1 MNPTKEFMQM
11 WRDWKFFG
19 CQVFK
24 VEVFRGQMKHFV
36 AGCGQPA
43 RVILSGLQ
51 KPQTCRKKAI
61 KAVGVGNV
69 QNFAFKDG
77 LVPFVSS
84 LRKTNR
90 KIIVPS
96 ISQFFCPEIFHFV
109 NGPSQKNVIKLMY
122 LTAYNDDLEPIIP
135 EQLVNPSFWIIS
147 NGLQKLFIKEI

>member
-1 MNPTKEFMQM
+1 M
-11 WRDWKFFG
+11 
-19 CQVFK
+19 
-24 VEVFRGQMKHFV
+24 EVFRGQMKHFV
-36 AGCGQPA
+36 AGCSQPA
-43 RVILSGLQ
+43 RVILAGLQ

-84 LRKTNR
+84 LRKKNR
-90 KIIVPS
+90 KIILPL
-96 ISQFFCPEIFHFV
+96 ISQVFLSRNISFCKWTKPKK
-109 NGPSQKNVIKLMY
+109 KNVIKLMY
-122 LTAYNDDLEPIIP
+122 LTANNDDLEPIIP